1 MKMTRILTPLALAVS
16 AMVGAQQA
24 LAGPSGYAPPMPSG
38 PAPIYE
44 AGTVVF
50 RLGGAYVDPDD
61 TSVNLRNPDIFP
73 EFQGLSVDL
82 DSEWSWQFSAMVMPI
97 DHFGIE
103 YQYDGESG
111 HSHDI
116 TFNQFGE
123 EVLRRK
129 IDNKDLDRT
138 TQLLTLNWFPVCK
151 ESWIQPYVG
160 FGAVYTDFDSVNTS
174 EVINEF
180 LADNAD
186 AIGPAR
192 YSISDSWGWTGQVGV
207 DIILGRESN
216 WLVNAAVR
224 YDDVDLDSSLTYA
237 VEGLTQDDPQET
249 RTFLNSVR
257 SEFDPDPWVWTV
269 GVGYKF

>member
-16 AMVGAQQA
+16 ASLGAQQA
-24 LAGPSGYAPPMPSG
+24 LAGPSGYAPPVPSG
-38 PAPIYE
+38 PPKLYH
-44 AGTVVF
+44 AGTAVV

-61 TSVNLRNPDIFP
+61 TRVNLRNPDIFP
-73 EFQGLSVDL
+73 EFQGLSVDM
-82 DSEWSWQFSAMVMPI
+82 DSEWSWQFSAMVMPV

-103 YQYDGESG
+103 YQYDGEAG

-116 TFNQFGE
+116 TFNQFGDQIG
-123 EVLRRK
+123 RRK
-129 IDNKDLDRT
+129 IDNNDLDRT
-138 TQLLTLNWFPVCK
+138 TQLLTLNWFPVCP

-174 EVINEF
+174 ETVNEW

-186 AIGPAR
+186 AIGPGR
-192 YSISDSWGWTGQVGV
+192 FSVSDSWGWTGQIGV
-207 DIILGRESN
+207 DILFGRDSN

-224 YDDVDLDSSLTYA
+224 YDDVEVDSSLKYA
-237 VEGLTQDDPQET
+237 VEGLTQTDPQET
-249 RTFLNSVR
+249 RAFYNTVR